1 MKLWLLRIDFD
12 ADLKPIG
19 VTDVETGEDAWS
31 IRAKASDIIRW
42 EAGGSKFN
50 LIFKD
55 LPPFDW
61 DGGRKK
67 KGTKVSASKW
77 QLVDVVKAGA
87 VPSGQSSKRF
97 EYTIDTPDW
106 ELDPAIIIDR

>member
-31 IRAKASDIIRW
+31 FHAKAGDIVRW
-42 EAGGSKFN
+42 EASDSSFN
-50 LIFKD
+50 LIFKG

-61 DGGRKK
+61 DGGSEK
-67 KGTKVSASKW
+67 KGTKVSARKW

-87 VPSGQSSKRF
+87 VPPRQLSKRF

-106 ELDPAIIIDR
+106 TLDPAIIIDK

>member
-1 MKLWLLRIDFD
+1 MKLWLLRIEFD

-31 IRAKASDIIRW
+31 FHAKASDIIRW
-42 EAGGSKFN
+42 EADGSKFD

-55 LPPFDW
+55 VPPFDW

-67 KGTKVSASKW
+67 KGTRVSAKKW

-87 VPSGQSSKRF
+87 VPSGQDWKRY

-106 ELDPAIIIDR
+106 ELDPAIIIDK